1 MLAAGAAFSAVVKG
15 ETANNALINK
25 IDHQYQTSSPANNTR
40 GGSSESN
47 YMPEM
52 PFNDIGNRKLELT
65 VGAWTKGK
73 QMVKKTVFGKHVFN
87 SFFLN
92 KTEYNYMYQSLV

>member
-1 MLAAGAAFSAVVKG
+1 
-15 ETANNALINK
+15 
-25 IDHQYQTSSPANNTR
+25 
-40 GGSSESN
+40 
-47 YMPEM
+47 MPEM

-65 VGAWTKGK
+65 VGARTKNK
-73 QMVKKTVFGKHVFN
+73 QMVKKTVLDKHVFN